1 MSQEFINLTT
11 LEPETPPSPRD
22 LQLDAELDYVD
33 HVECEENADAL
44 PSPFLLVYNIKPF
57 KEKNRQVFL
66 RGVPIT
72 VHVEG
77 IERHLRGFKVRP
89 STVYMMRITHGD
101 FAWTLKKKFKHFE
114 ELHRDLLKHKFKTR
128 VIQPLTRLAAQQ
140 GLRREPG
147 VAMRMPTLPRQPEW
161 ASMRQA
167 SSKQKRLEEYLNSLL
182 EKSFYRNYHGMMAF
196 LDVSELSFI
205 QDLGPK
211 GLEGMIVKRSGGH
224 RIPGL
229 NCCGRHR
236 FCYRWSKRW
245 IVIKDSF
252 LLYMRPSNG
261 AISFVLLFDKG
272 FNVQV
277 GSRETGAKYGV
288 MIENL
293 SRTLIIKCSSYRQAC
308 WWKQEITNLAERHG
322 QDFLTDHRFDSFVPA
337 RHSIQARWFVNG
349 SGYFA
354 AVADALN
361 QAKEEI
367 FIADWW
373 LSPEIYLKRPAKDD
387 YWRLDTILK
396 RKAEQGVKIFVL
408 LYKEVELALGI
419 NSEYSKRT
427 LLSLHSNI
435 TVMRHPDHVSSTVL
449 LWAHHEKLVVIDQ
462 TVAFL
467 GGLDLAY
474 GRWDDKDYRL
484 TDLGIAD
491 QVDHTGDQASNHNAM
506 GHLEEQDDQGCTK
519 VAEQK
524 ELQSHCQSEP
534 TEFNVNG
541 KFWLGKD
548 YCNFIKKDWVQLDK
562 PFEDF
567 IDRNSTPRMPWRD
580 IGVVIHGGAARD
592 VARHF
597 IQRWNFTKTV
607 KTKYKPSCF
616 PYLLP
621 KSHVTADELPFVV
634 PGSVP
639 ANVQVLRSL
648 ECWSGGS
655 SENSIYNAY
664 LQVIRDS
671 QHFIYLEN
679 QFFITCA
686 DERGVYNQ
694 IGDMIV
700 ERILKAHRAKK
711 NYRVYIVIPLLPG
724 FEGDLSSGSGNSI
737 QTILHFTFRSMCRG
751 EYSIVERLKKYMG
764 NNWVSYITFCGLRTQ
779 AELDSKLVTELI
791 YIHSK
796 MLIVDDRQVIIGSA
810 NINDRSMLGKR
821 DSEMA
826 VLVEDSEMEASVMD
840 GQEYQAGRFALNLR
854 RDCFRIHLGLS
865 DAEMGSVQDPVSD
878 QCFQEIWNATATRNA
893 TIYDQVFKCL
903 PSNSTTNL
911 EELRAFVSAPALVTE
926 NPEEAREK
934 IKDVR
939 GFLVQYPLYFLCD
952 EHLLPPLN
960 TKEGMVPTEVWT

>member
-1 MSQEFINLTT
+1 MSQEFMPVLR
-11 LEPETPPSPRD
+11 LDPEPQLGPND
-22 LQLDAELDYVD
+22 LQLDEDEVD
-33 HVECEENADAL
+33 HIEWEESTEEL
-44 PSPFLLVYNIKPF
+44 LSPYLLVYNIKPF
-57 KEKNRQVFL
+57 KERHRQVFL
-66 RGVPIT
+66 KGVPVI
-72 VHVEG
+72 VHIEG

-89 STVYMMRITHGD
+89 STVYMMRITHGE
-101 FAWTLKKKFKHFE
+101 FTWTVKKKFKHFE
-114 ELHRDLLKHKFKTR
+114 ELHRDLMRHKFKVQ
-128 VIQPLTRLAAQQ
+128 VIQPLARLAAPQA
-140 GLRREPG
+140 LRGERG
-147 VAMRMPTLPRQPEW
+147 VTMTMPALPHQPEW

-167 SSKQKRLEEYLNSLL
+167 SSKQKRLEEYLNTML
-182 EKSFYRNYHGMMAF
+182 EKSSYRNYHGMMAF

-229 NCCGRHR
+229 NCCGRHNV
-236 FCYRWSKRW
+236 CYQWSKRW

-261 AISFVLLFDKG
+261 IISFVLLFDKG

-277 GSRETGAKYGV
+277 GSKDTGTKYGV

-322 QDFLTDHRFDSFVPA
+322 QDFLADHRFDSFVPA
-337 RHSIQARWFVNG
+337 RHNIQARWFVNG
-349 SGYFA
+349 SGYFS
-354 AVADALN
+354 AVADALEE
-361 QAKEEI
+361 AKEEI

-373 LSPEIYLKRPAKDD
+373 LSPEIYLKRPAKDN
-387 YWRLDTILK
+387 YWRLDILLK

-427 LLSLHSNI
+427 LTSLHSNI

-449 LWAHHEKLVVIDQ
+449 LWAHHEKLVLIDQ
-462 TVAFL
+462 SVAFL

-474 GRWDDKDYRL
+474 GRWDDQEYRL
-484 TDLGIAD
+484 TD
-491 QVDHTGDQASNHNAM
+491 M
-506 GHLEEQDDQGCTK
+506 GN
-519 VAEQK
+519 AEQTGVASDLVRNHSAK
-524 ELQSHCQSEP
+524 EPLAEFEASEGARVEGMEEYHSRCLP
-534 TEFNVNG
+534 ESAECNATG
-541 KFWLGKD
+541 QFWLGKD
-548 YCNFIKKDWVQLDK
+548 YCNFILKDWIELDK

-580 IGVVIHGGAARD
+580 IGVVVHGGAARD

-597 IQRWNFTKTV
+597 IQRWNFTKIV
-607 KTKYKPSCF
+607 KPKYKSPCF

-621 KSHVTADELPFVV
+621 KSHTTADNLPFVI

-639 ANVQVLRSL
+639 ANVQVLRSV
-648 ECWSGGS
+648 ECWSAGS

-664 LQVIRDS
+664 LHVIRDS
-671 QHFIYLEN
+671 QHFIYIEN

-686 DERGVYNQ
+686 DDRSVYNQ
-694 IGDMIV
+694 IGDAIV
-700 ERILKAHRAKK
+700 ERILKAHRAKRR
-711 NYRVYIVIPLLPG
+711 YRVYIVIPLLPG
-724 FEGDLSSGSGNSI
+724 FQGDLSTGGGNSI
-737 QTILHFTFRSMCRG
+737 QTILHFTFRSICRG

-764 NNWVSYITFCGLRTQ
+764 DEWVNYISFGGLRTH
-779 AELDSKLVTELI
+779 AELDSSLVSELI

-796 MLIVDDRQVIIGSA
+796 MLIADDRQVIVGSA

-821 DSEMA
+821 DSELA
-826 VLVEDSEMEASVMD
+826 VFVEDSEMETSVMD
-840 GQEYQAGRFALNLR
+840 GEEYQTGRFAHHLR
-854 RDCFRIHLGLS
+854 LQCFKVHLGLS
-865 DAEMGSVQDPVSD
+865 DDQMADVEDPVSD
-878 QCFQEIWNATATRNA
+878 RCFQEIWNATATTNA
-893 TIYDQVFKCL
+893 TIYEQVFKSL
-903 PSNSTTNL
+903 PSNSAPSL
-911 EELRAFVSAPALVTE
+911 VELREFVSTPGLVSG

-934 IKDVR
+934 LKNIR
-939 GFLVQYPLYFLCD
+939 GFLVQYPLYFLCE

-960 TKEGMVPTEVWT
+960 SKEGMVPIEVWT